1 MAGRIGRFVWRGLTG
16 LAVLALVMVG
26 VSFFIGILKAAL
38 SVGALL
44 LIGFVI
50 WKIVA

>member
-1 MAGRIGRFVWRGLTG
+1 MAGRLGRFVWQGLTG
-16 LAVLALVMVG
+16 LAVVVLVLVG
-26 VSFFIGILKAAL
+26 VSFLIGILKAAL

-44 LIGFVI
+44 LLGFVI